1 MKLEEAIQKL
11 NNAGLIA
18 ENTEFDESTVKMI
31 SIMLDRALDNAV
43 DNIADDRYGVDEG
56 FPSIEEETEVRD
68 QVRAFV
74 RRNIKE
80 LI

>member
-43 DNIADDRYGVDEG
+43 DNIADERYGVDEG

>member
-18 ENTEFDESTVKMI
+18 EDTEFDESTVKMI